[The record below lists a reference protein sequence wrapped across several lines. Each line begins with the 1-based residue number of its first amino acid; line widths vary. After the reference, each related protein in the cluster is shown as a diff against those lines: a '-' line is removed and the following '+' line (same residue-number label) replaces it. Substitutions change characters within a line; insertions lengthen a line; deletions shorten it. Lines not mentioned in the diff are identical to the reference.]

1 MISDLHLGKGV
12 SVGKAKEQ
20 LEILCSKIRTDFSH
34 KETILFIIM
43 GDIINASDTTAFA
56 DARVC
61 LNCIRE
67 EMRGYTVKFEFVP
80 ENHDLPAGNIDPFDR
95 FIAEYGASCP
105 FGGAPVYSKM

>member
-1 MISDLHLGKGV
+1 MISDLHFGKGV
-12 SVGKAKEQ
+12 SVAKAKSQ
-20 LEILCSKIRTDFSH
+20 LEALCGKIRTEFTPI
-34 KETILFIIM
+34 ETILFIIM

-67 EMRGYTVKFEFVP
+67 ELHDFAVKFEFIP
-80 ENHDLPAGNIDPFDR
+80 GNHDLPSGNIEPFDK

-105 FGGAPVYSKM
+105 FG